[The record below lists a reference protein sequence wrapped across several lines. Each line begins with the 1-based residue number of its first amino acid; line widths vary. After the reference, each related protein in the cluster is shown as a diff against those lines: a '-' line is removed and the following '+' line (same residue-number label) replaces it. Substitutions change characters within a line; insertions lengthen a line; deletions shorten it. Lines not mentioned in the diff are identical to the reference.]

1 VVELVKVVAE
11 PHPAVASITSSG
23 TSLSFAL
30 DEEAALVLWAVNWLV
45 SIPADLSP
53 DLVHLEIVS
62 LETPLCGCMKLIN
75 SFLSVPLRGSV
86 LLRYSFSVRRGQRVL
101 SG

>member
-1 VVELVKVVAE
+1 MSKVAAK

-30 DEEAALVLWAVNWLV
+30 DDEAALVLWAVNWLA
-45 SIPADLSP
+45 SIPADSSQ
-53 DLVHLEIVS
+53 DLVPLEVVS
-62 LETPLCGCMKLIN
+62 LETPLCGCMTLIN
-75 SFLSVPLRGSV
+75 SFLSVPLRGAV
-86 LLRYSFSVRRGQRVL
+86 FVRYSITVRRGQSVL